1 MPLYFMTF
9 LATLATS
16 LLLYLGAVAIVAV
29 KRHGPPNWV
38 SGVAASSLQ
47 AAGIALLWSVAG
59 VCWVLFFNVYRIH
72 VDMSAFGDAAFQAF
86 SRGYTRRLPIVVLP
100 YGAMCLVWTLMLWSE
115 PTRISRRTLWGI
127 ATLMV
132 ISIASTP
139 WAAFAQDQMQDHG
152 YSEAAYRQLQAAHL
166 VRSLAVT
173 IAAVWALAEVWRLPK
188 LDTPTTNDA
197 SRAARLDFHG
207 DRAGA
212 STVGGSP
219 AITGSNAG

>member
-9 LATLATS
+9 LATLAAS
-16 LLLYLGAVAIVAV
+16 LLLYVGAVAIVTI
-29 KRHGPPNWV
+29 KRHRPPSWV
-38 SGVAASSLQ
+38 GEIAASPLQ
-47 AAGIALLWSVAG
+47 AAGVALLWSVAG
-59 VCWVLFFNVYRIH
+59 VAWVLFFNVYQLH

-115 PTRISRRTLWGI
+115 PARISRRALWGI

-152 YSEAAYRQLQAAHL
+152 YTEEAYRQLQASHL
-166 VRSLAVT
+166 VRTLTVT

-188 LDTPTTNDA
+188 LGTPNANDA
-197 SRAARLDFHG
+197 F
-207 DRAGA
+207 RAGPHQLLA
-212 STVGGSP
+212 DR
-219 AITGSNAG
+219 